1 MSSAFSPEAA
11 SPPNNFMSEGTETHP
26 EIAADT
32 SADSAAEKPG
42 RPDLPPQWYALHV
55 LSGQEKKVKESLERR
70 AKTEE
75 MGDLVREVVIPTER
89 VSEVKRGKKIESERK
104 LHPGYVYINM
114 FLRDEEKKLVE
125 RTWYF
130 IRETNGVIGFADG
143 DNPQPIRADEVETM
157 LGQMRERE
165 EKVMPKVAFTV
176 GDKVKVGDGPFQNQ
190 EGLIEGVDMERGRL
204 KVSVNMFG
212 RSTSLELEY
221 WQVDK
226 T

>member
-1 MSSAFSPEAA
+1 MSEVTEITSETETPQSPE
-11 SPPNNFMSEGTETHP
+11 
-26 EIAADT
+26 
-32 SADSAAEKPG
+32 
-42 RPDLPPQWYALHV
+42 LPPQWYALHV

-75 MGDLVREVVIPTER
+75 MGDLIRKVVIPTER

-104 LHPGYVYINM
+104 LHPGYVYIDM
-114 FLRDEEKKLVE
+114 YLRDEEKKLVE

-130 IRETNGVIGFADG
+130 VRDTNGVIGFADG
-143 DNPQPIRADEVETM
+143 DNPQPIRPSEVETM

-165 EKVMPKVAFTV
+165 EKVLPKVAFSI

-190 EGLIEGVDMERGRL
+190 EGIIEGVDMERGKL

>member
-1 MSSAFSPEAA
+1 MSEVTEITSETEAA
-11 SPPNNFMSEGTETHP
+11 STP
-26 EIAADT
+26 E
-32 SADSAAEKPG
+32 
-42 RPDLPPQWYALHV
+42 LPPQWYALHV

-75 MGDLVREVVIPTER
+75 MGDLIREVVIPTER

-104 LHPGYVYINM
+104 LHPGYVYVNM
-114 FLRDEEKKLVE
+114 FLRDDEKKLVE

-130 IRETNGVIGFADG
+130 VRETNGVIGFADG
-143 DNPQPIRADEVETM
+143 DNPQPIRASEVDTM

-165 EKVMPKVAFTV
+165 EKVLPKVAFNI

-190 EGLIEGVDMERGRL
+190 EGLIEAVDMERGKL

>member
-1 MSSAFSPEAA
+1 
-11 SPPNNFMSEGTETHP
+11 MSEVTEITTETETPQQP
-26 EIAADT
+26 E
-32 SADSAAEKPG
+32 
-42 RPDLPPQWYALHV
+42 LPPQWYALHV

-75 MGDLVREVVIPTER
+75 MGDLIREVVIPTER

-104 LHPGYVYINM
+104 LHPGYVYVNM
-114 FLRDEEKKLVE
+114 FLRDDEKKLVE

-130 IRETNGVIGFADG
+130 VRETNGVIGFADG
-143 DNPQPIRADEVETM
+143 DNPQPIRADEVATM

-165 EKVMPKVAFTV
+165 EKVLPKIAFSI

-190 EGLIEGVDMERGRL
+190 EGLIEGVDMERGKL

>member
-1 MSSAFSPEAA
+1 MSEVTEITSETETPHSPE
-11 SPPNNFMSEGTETHP
+11 
-26 EIAADT
+26 
-32 SADSAAEKPG
+32 
-42 RPDLPPQWYALHV
+42 LPPQWYALHV

-70 AKTEE
+70 AKAEE
-75 MGDLVREVVIPTER
+75 MGDLIREVVIPTER

-104 LHPGYVYINM
+104 LHPGYVYVNM
-114 FLRDEEKKLVE
+114 YLRDEEKKLVE

-130 IRETNGVIGFADG
+130 VRETNGVIGFADG
-143 DNPQPIRADEVETM
+143 DNPQPIRADEVATM

-165 EKVMPKVAFTV
+165 EKVLPKVAFTI

-190 EGLIEGVDMERGRL
+190 EGLIEGVDMERGKL

>member
-1 MSSAFSPEAA
+1 MSEVTEITSETETPPSPE
-11 SPPNNFMSEGTETHP
+11 
-26 EIAADT
+26 
-32 SADSAAEKPG
+32 
-42 RPDLPPQWYALHV
+42 LPPQWYALHV

-70 AKTEE
+70 SKTEE
-75 MGDLVREVVIPTER
+75 MGDLIREVVIPTER

-104 LHPGYVYINM
+104 LHPGYVYVNM
-114 FLRDEEKKLVE
+114 YLRDEEKKLVD

-130 IRETNGVIGFADG
+130 VRETTGVIGFADG
-143 DNPQPIRADEVETM
+143 NDPQPIRPSEVETM

-165 EKVMPKVAFTV
+165 EKVLPKVAFTI

-190 EGLIEGVDMERGRL
+190 EGLIEGVDMDRGKL

>member
-1 MSSAFSPEAA
+1 MSEVTEITSETETPQSPE
-11 SPPNNFMSEGTETHP
+11 
-26 EIAADT
+26 
-32 SADSAAEKPG
+32 
-42 RPDLPPQWYALHV
+42 LPPQWYALHV

-70 AKTEE
+70 AKTDE
-75 MGDLVREVVIPTER
+75 MGDLIREVVIPTER

-114 FLRDEEKKLVE
+114 YLRDEEKKLVE

-130 IRETNGVIGFADG
+130 VRETNGVIGFADG
-143 DNPQPIRADEVETM
+143 NNPQPIRPSEVETM

-165 EKVMPKVAFTV
+165 EKVLPKIAFNL

-190 EGLIEGVDMERGRL
+190 EGLIEAVDMERGKL

>member
-1 MSSAFSPEAA
+1 MSEVTEITSETETPHSPE
-11 SPPNNFMSEGTETHP
+11 
-26 EIAADT
+26 
-32 SADSAAEKPG
+32 
-42 RPDLPPQWYALHV
+42 LPPQWYALHV

-75 MGDLVREVVIPTER
+75 MGDLIREVVIPTER

-104 LHPGYVYINM
+104 LHPGYVYVNM
-114 FLRDEEKKLVE
+114 YLRDEEKKLVD

-130 IRETNGVIGFADG
+130 VRETSGVIGFADG
-143 DNPQPIRADEVETM
+143 DNPQPIRLSEVEIM

-165 EKVMPKVAFTV
+165 EKVLPKVAFSL

-190 EGLIEGVDMERGRL
+190 EGIIEGVDMERGKL

-226 T
+226 S

>member
-1 MSSAFSPEAA
+1 MSEVTEITTETEAPHSPE
-11 SPPNNFMSEGTETHP
+11 
-26 EIAADT
+26 
-32 SADSAAEKPG
+32 
-42 RPDLPPQWYALHV
+42 LPPQWYALHV

-70 AKTEE
+70 AKTDE
-75 MGDLVREVVIPTER
+75 MGDLIREVVIPTER

-114 FLRDEEKKLVE
+114 YLRDEEKKLVE

-130 IRETNGVIGFADG
+130 VRETNGVIGFADG
-143 DNPQPIRADEVETM
+143 DNPQPIRPSEVETM

-165 EKVMPKVAFTV
+165 EKVLPKIAFSI

-190 EGLIEGVDMERGRL
+190 EGLIEGVDMERGKL

>member
-1 MSSAFSPEAA
+1 MSEVTEITSETETTPSPE
-11 SPPNNFMSEGTETHP
+11 
-26 EIAADT
+26 
-32 SADSAAEKPG
+32 
-42 RPDLPPQWYALHV
+42 LPPQWYALHV

-75 MGDLVREVVIPTER
+75 MGDLIREVVIPTER

-114 FLRDEEKKLVE
+114 FLRDDEKKLVE

-130 IRETNGVIGFADG
+130 VRETNGVIGFADG
-143 DNPQPIRADEVETM
+143 DNPQPIRASEVETM
-157 LGQMRERE
+157 LGQMHERE
-165 EKVMPKVAFTV
+165 EKVLPKVAFNV

-190 EGLIEGVDMERGRL
+190 EGLIEGVDMERGKL

>member
-1 MSSAFSPEAA
+1 MSEVTEITSETEAPHSPE
-11 SPPNNFMSEGTETHP
+11 
-26 EIAADT
+26 
-32 SADSAAEKPG
+32 
-42 RPDLPPQWYALHV
+42 LPPQWYALHV

-75 MGDLVREVVIPTER
+75 MGDLIREVVIPTER

-114 FLRDEEKKLVE
+114 YLRDEEKKLVE

-130 IRETNGVIGFADG
+130 VRETNGVIGFADG
-143 DNPQPIRADEVETM
+143 DNPQPIRPSEVETM

-165 EKVMPKVAFTV
+165 EKVLPKVAFSI

-190 EGLIEGVDMERGRL
+190 EGLIEAVDMDRGKL

>member
-1 MSSAFSPEAA
+1 
-11 SPPNNFMSEGTETHP
+11 MSEVTEITSETEATPAP
-26 EIAADT
+26 EPT
-32 SADSAAEKPG
+32 
-42 RPDLPPQWYALHV
+42 PQWYALHV

-70 AKTEE
+70 AKTDE

-114 FLRDEEKKLVE
+114 YLRDEEKKLVE
-125 RTWYF
+125 KTWYF
-130 IRETNGVIGFADG
+130 VRETNGVIGFADG
-143 DNPQPIRADEVETM
+143 DNPQPIRQSEVETM

-165 EKVMPKVAFTV
+165 EKVLPKVAFSI

-190 EGLIEGVDMERGRL
+190 EGLIEGVDMERGKL

>member
-1 MSSAFSPEAA
+1 MSEVTEITSETEAPHSPE
-11 SPPNNFMSEGTETHP
+11 
-26 EIAADT
+26 
-32 SADSAAEKPG
+32 
-42 RPDLPPQWYALHV
+42 LPPQWYALHV

-75 MGDLVREVVIPTER
+75 MGDLIRKVVIPTER

-104 LHPGYVYINM
+104 LHPGYVYIDM
-114 FLRDEEKKLVE
+114 YLRDEEKKLVD

-130 IRETNGVIGFADG
+130 VRETTGVIGFADG
-143 DNPQPIRADEVETM
+143 NDPQPIRPSEVETM

-165 EKVMPKVAFTV
+165 EKVLPKVAFSI

-190 EGLIEGVDMERGRL
+190 EGLIEAVDMDRGKL

>member
-1 MSSAFSPEAA
+1 MSEVTEITSETETPPSPE
-11 SPPNNFMSEGTETHP
+11 
-26 EIAADT
+26 
-32 SADSAAEKPG
+32 
-42 RPDLPPQWYALHV
+42 LPPQWYALHV

-75 MGDLVREVVIPTER
+75 MGDLIREVVIPTER

-114 FLRDEEKKLVE
+114 YLRDEEKKLVE

-130 IRETNGVIGFADG
+130 VRETNGVIGFADG
-143 DNPQPIRADEVETM
+143 DNPQPIRPSEVETM

-165 EKVMPKVAFTV
+165 EKVLPKVAFSI

-190 EGLIEGVDMERGRL
+190 EGLIEGVDMERGKL

>member
-1 MSSAFSPEAA
+1 
-11 SPPNNFMSEGTETHP
+11 MSEVTE
-26 EIAADT
+26 IT
-32 SADSAAEKPG
+32 SQTDESPTPAPV
-42 RPDLPPQWYALHV
+42 PQWYALHV

-75 MGDLVREVVIPTER
+75 MGDLIREVVIPTER

-104 LHPGYVYINM
+104 LHPGYVYVNM
-114 FLRDEEKKLVE
+114 YLRDEEKKLVE

-130 IRETNGVIGFADG
+130 VRETTGVIGFADG
-143 DNPQPIRADEVETM
+143 DKPQPIRADEVDTM

-165 EKVMPKVAFTV
+165 EKVLPKVAFSV

-190 EGLIEGVDMERGRL
+190 EGLIEAVDMERGKL

-212 RSTSLELEY
+212 RSTSLEVEY

>member
-1 MSSAFSPEAA
+1 
-11 SPPNNFMSEGTETHP
+11 MSEVTEITSETETPPAP
-26 EIAADT
+26 E
-32 SADSAAEKPG
+32 
-42 RPDLPPQWYALHV
+42 LPPQWYALHV

-70 AKTEE
+70 AKTDE
-75 MGDLVREVVIPTER
+75 MGDLIREVVIPTER

-114 FLRDEEKKLVE
+114 YLRDEEKKLVE
-125 RTWYF
+125 KTWYF
-130 IRETNGVIGFADG
+130 VRETNGVIGFADG
-143 DNPQPIRADEVETM
+143 DNPQPIRASEVETM

-165 EKVMPKVAFTV
+165 EKVLPKVAFNI

-190 EGLIEGVDMERGRL
+190 EGLIEGVDMERGKL

>member
-1 MSSAFSPEAA
+1 MSEVTEITSETETTPSPE
-11 SPPNNFMSEGTETHP
+11 
-26 EIAADT
+26 
-32 SADSAAEKPG
+32 
-42 RPDLPPQWYALHV
+42 LPPQWYALHV

-75 MGDLVREVVIPTER
+75 MGDLIREVVIPTER

-104 LHPGYVYINM
+104 LHPGYVYVNM
-114 FLRDEEKKLVE
+114 FLRDDEKKLVE

-130 IRETNGVIGFADG
+130 VRETNGVIGFADG
-143 DNPQPIRADEVETM
+143 DNPQPIRASEVETM

-165 EKVMPKVAFTV
+165 EKVLPKIAFSI

>member
-1 MSSAFSPEAA
+1 MSEVTEITSETEAPHSPE
-11 SPPNNFMSEGTETHP
+11 
-26 EIAADT
+26 
-32 SADSAAEKPG
+32 
-42 RPDLPPQWYALHV
+42 LPPQWYALHV

-75 MGDLVREVVIPTER
+75 MGDLIREVVIPTER

-114 FLRDEEKKLVE
+114 YLRDEEKKLVE

-130 IRETNGVIGFADG
+130 VRETNGVIGFADG
-143 DNPQPIRADEVETM
+143 DNPQPIRPSEVETM

-165 EKVMPKVAFTV
+165 EKVLPKVAFSI

-190 EGLIEGVDMERGRL
+190 EGLIEGVDMERGKL

-221 WQVDK
+221 WQVD
-226 T
+226 TT

>member
-1 MSSAFSPEAA
+1 
-11 SPPNNFMSEGTETHP
+11 MSEVTEITSETEATAKP
-26 EIAADT
+26 E
-32 SADSAAEKPG
+32 
-42 RPDLPPQWYALHV
+42 LPPQWYALHV

-70 AKTEE
+70 AKTDE

-114 FLRDEEKKLVE
+114 YLRDEEKKLVE
-125 RTWYF
+125 KTWYF
-130 IRETNGVIGFADG
+130 VRETNGVIGFADG
-143 DNPQPIRADEVETM
+143 DNPQPIRASEVETM

-165 EKVMPKVAFTV
+165 EKVLPKVAFNI

-190 EGLIEGVDMERGRL
+190 EGLIEGVDMERGKL

>member
-1 MSSAFSPEAA
+1 MSEVTEITSETEAPHSPEV
-11 SPPNNFMSEGTETHP
+11 
-26 EIAADT
+26 
-32 SADSAAEKPG
+32 
-42 RPDLPPQWYALHV
+42 PPQWYALHV

-70 AKTEE
+70 SKTEE
-75 MGDLVREVVIPTER
+75 MGELIREVVIPTER

-130 IRETNGVIGFADG
+130 VRETNGVIGFADG
-143 DNPQPIRADEVETM
+143 DNPQPIRPSEVETM

-165 EKVMPKVAFTV
+165 EKVLPKVAFSI

-190 EGLIEGVDMERGRL
+190 EGLIEAVDMERGKL

>member
-1 MSSAFSPEAA
+1 
-11 SPPNNFMSEGTETHP
+11 MSEVTEITSETDAPHKP
-26 EIAADT
+26 E
-32 SADSAAEKPG
+32 P
-42 RPDLPPQWYALHV
+42 PPQWYALHV

-75 MGDLVREVVIPTER
+75 MGDLIREVVIPTER

-104 LHPGYVYINM
+104 LHPGYVYVNM
-114 FLRDEEKKLVE
+114 YLRDEEKKLVE
-125 RTWYF
+125 KTWYF
-130 IRETNGVIGFADG
+130 VRETNGVIGFADG
-143 DNPQPIRADEVETM
+143 DNPQPIRADEVATM

-165 EKVMPKVAFTV
+165 EKVLPKVAFTV

-190 EGLIEGVDMERGRL
+190 EGLIEGVDMERGKL

>member
-1 MSSAFSPEAA
+1 
-11 SPPNNFMSEGTETHP
+11 MSEVTE
-26 EIAADT
+26 IT
-32 SADSAAEKPG
+32 SETATTPS
-42 RPDLPPQWYALHV
+42 PDLPPQWYALHV

-75 MGDLVREVVIPTER
+75 MGDLVREIVIPTER

-104 LHPGYVYINM
+104 LHPGYVYVNM
-114 FLRDEEKKLVE
+114 YLRDEGKKLVE

-143 DNPQPIRADEVETM
+143 DNPQPIRASEVDTM

-165 EKVMPKVAFTV
+165 EKVLPKVAFSV

-190 EGLIEGVDMERGRL
+190 EGLIEAVDMERGKL

>member
-1 MSSAFSPEAA
+1 MSEVTEISSETETPQSPE
-11 SPPNNFMSEGTETHP
+11 
-26 EIAADT
+26 
-32 SADSAAEKPG
+32 
-42 RPDLPPQWYALHV
+42 LPPQWYALHV
-55 LSGQEKKVKESLERR
+55 LSGQDKKVKESLERR
-70 AKTEE
+70 AKTDE
-75 MGDLVREVVIPTER
+75 MGDLIRKVVIPTER

-104 LHPGYVYINM
+104 LHPGYVYIDM
-114 FLRDEEKKLVE
+114 YLRDEEKKLVE

-130 IRETNGVIGFADG
+130 VRETNGVIGFADG
-143 DNPQPIRADEVETM
+143 DNPQPIRASEVETM

-165 EKVMPKVAFTV
+165 EKVLPKVAFNI

-190 EGLIEGVDMERGRL
+190 EGLIEGVDMERGKL

>member
-1 MSSAFSPEAA
+1 
-11 SPPNNFMSEGTETHP
+11 
-26 EIAADT
+26 
-32 SADSAAEKPG
+32 
-42 RPDLPPQWYALHV
+42 
-55 LSGQEKKVKESLERR
+55 VKESLERR

-75 MGDLVREVVIPTER
+75 MGDLIREVVIPTER

-114 FLRDEEKKLVE
+114 YLRDEEKKLVE

-130 IRETNGVIGFADG
+130 VRETNGVIGFADG
-143 DNPQPIRADEVETM
+143 DNPQPIRPSEVETM

-165 EKVMPKVAFTV
+165 EKVLPKVAFSI

-190 EGLIEGVDMERGRL
+190 EGLIEAVDMDRGKL

>member
-1 MSSAFSPEAA
+1 MSEVTEITSEPDATPSPE
-11 SPPNNFMSEGTETHP
+11 
-26 EIAADT
+26 
-32 SADSAAEKPG
+32 
-42 RPDLPPQWYALHV
+42 LPPQWYALHV

-75 MGDLVREVVIPTER
+75 MGDLIREVVIPTER

-104 LHPGYVYINM
+104 LHPGYVYVNM
-114 FLRDEEKKLVE
+114 FLRDDEKKLVE

-130 IRETNGVIGFADG
+130 VRETNGVIGFADG
-143 DNPQPIRADEVETM
+143 DNPQPIRADEVATM

-165 EKVMPKVAFTV
+165 EKVLPKVAFTI

-190 EGLIEGVDMERGRL
+190 EGLIEGVDMERGKL

>member
-1 MSSAFSPEAA
+1 MNAMSEITSETETTPSPE
-11 SPPNNFMSEGTETHP
+11 
-26 EIAADT
+26 
-32 SADSAAEKPG
+32 
-42 RPDLPPQWYALHV
+42 LPPQWYALHV

-130 IRETNGVIGFADG
+130 VRETNGVIGFADG
-143 DNPQPIRADEVETM
+143 DNPQPIRASEVETM

-165 EKVMPKVAFTV
+165 EKVLPKIAFNI

-190 EGLIEGVDMERGRL
+190 EGLIEGVDMERGKL

>member
-1 MSSAFSPEAA
+1 
-11 SPPNNFMSEGTETHP
+11 MSEVTE
-26 EIAADT
+26 IT
-32 SADSAAEKPG
+32 SETATTPS
-42 RPDLPPQWYALHV
+42 PDLPPQWYALHV

-75 MGDLVREVVIPTER
+75 MGDLIRAVVIPTER

-104 LHPGYVYINM
+104 LHPGYVYVNM
-114 FLRDEEKKLVE
+114 YLRDEEKKLVE

-143 DNPQPIRADEVETM
+143 DNPQPIRAGEVDTM

-165 EKVMPKVAFTV
+165 EKVLPKIAFSV

-190 EGLIEGVDMERGRL
+190 EGLIEAVDMERGKL

>member
-1 MSSAFSPEAA
+1 
-11 SPPNNFMSEGTETHP
+11 MSEVTEITSETETPPAP
-26 EIAADT
+26 E
-32 SADSAAEKPG
+32 
-42 RPDLPPQWYALHV
+42 LPPQWYALHV

-70 AKTEE
+70 AKTDE

-114 FLRDEEKKLVE
+114 YLRDEEKKLVE

-130 IRETNGVIGFADG
+130 VRETNGVIGFADG
-143 DNPQPIRADEVETM
+143 DNPQPIRASEVDIM

-165 EKVMPKVAFTV
+165 EKVLPKIAFNL

-190 EGLIEGVDMERGRL
+190 EGLIEAVDMERGKL